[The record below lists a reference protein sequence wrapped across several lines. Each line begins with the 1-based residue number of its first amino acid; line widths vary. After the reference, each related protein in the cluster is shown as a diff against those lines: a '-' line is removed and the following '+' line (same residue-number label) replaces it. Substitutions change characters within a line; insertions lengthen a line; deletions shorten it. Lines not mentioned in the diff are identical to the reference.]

1 MRTAE
6 VSESQL
12 LREIDERGWTDWEVI
27 TVPDT
32 GFSPIDLGIDLWDAL
47 RKHYPDLVVEVEQ
60 KEWTVNGFGDVS
72 GGEIY
77 ALTVNSVRYEY
88 DHTLNVLPEGW
99 LSIGCSEC
107 SGHKVLKI
115 LLGEIDAQ
123 NKCAWI
129 ESVESP
135 CPYADDFMYC
145 PYFWRDQRDFE
156 YPIGIYLYPENF

>member
-12 LREIDERGWTDWEVI
+12 LREIDEKGWTDWDVI

-60 KEWTVNGFGDVS
+60 NEWTVNGFGDVS

-77 ALTVNSVRYEY
+77 ALTVDSVRYEY
-88 DHTLNVLPEGW
+88 DHTLNVLPG
-99 LSIGCSEC
+99 G
-107 SGHKVLKI
+107 
-115 LLGEIDAQ
+115 
-123 NKCAWI
+123 
-129 ESVESP
+129 
-135 CPYADDFMYC
+135 
-145 PYFWRDQRDFE
+145 
-156 YPIGIYLYPENF
+156 